1 MKYIIAVIKPF
12 KLDEVREALGA
23 IGVAGM
29 TVSEVKGFGR
39 QKGQTEIYRGAEYS
53 TNMLPKVKLEIAASD
68 DLAPQVVETIQQTA
82 STEAIGDGKIF
93 VLDLGDRHPH
103 SHRRDRRHRAVR
115 HRRDFMTLRTLA
127 SGLAATGLTFV
138 ASTAAIAQEAA
149 EAVPNPGNNAW
160 MMTATVLV
168 MLMILP
174 GLALFYGGLTRS
186 KNMLSTMTQIGAT
199 ASLAMLI
206 WVMWGYSLAFGDTT
220 YEGTLGLFVSGGS
233 YFLSGMDASSTAATF
248 TDEVISK
255 YVFVSFQMTFAA
267 ITAALIL
274 GATAER
280 MKFNAVMAFVP
291 IWLTIVYFPIAHMV
305 WAGGGLLFEDGA
317 LDFAGGTVV
326 HINAGVSGL
335 VLAYLLGKRRGCPS
349 EPMPPHSLT
358 MTMIGTGLLW
368 VGWFGFNAGSAL
380 EADGSAGLAMINTF
394 VATAA
399 AALTWMVIERA
410 AGHKGSA
417 LGFCSGVI
425 AGLVAVT
432 PAAGNSGPFGAI
444 LLGIVSSAVCYI
456 FVAKIKA
463 KFGYDDAL
471 DAFGIH
477 GIGGIVGAI
486 GTAVVYQP
494 FLGGPGDGSTGVGEQ
509 LGIQTFSVFVTI
521 AWAGIGTLIAG
532 LIVKTLI
539 GLRVPEETEVDGLDI
554 GEHGERA
561 YN

>member
-1 MKYIIAVIKPF
+1 MIRKVFAGAA
-12 KLDEVREALGA
+12 AL
-23 IGVAGM
+23 
-29 TVSEVKGFGR
+29 
-39 QKGQTEIYRGAEYS
+39 
-53 TNMLPKVKLEIAASD
+53 
-68 DLAPQVVETIQQTA
+68 A
-82 STEAIGDGKIF
+82 STVAF
-93 VLDLGDRHPH
+93 P
-103 SHRRDRRHRAVR
+103 
-115 HRRDFMTLRTLA
+115 
-127 SGLAATGLTFV
+127 AAAF
-138 ASTAAIAQEAA
+138 AQEAA
-149 EAVPNPGNNAW
+149 EAAAAVPNPGNNAW

-186 KNMLSTMTQIGAT
+186 KNMLSTMTQVGGA
-199 ASLAMLI
+199 AALAMLV
-206 WVMWGYSLAFGDTT
+206 WVMWGYSTAFGP
-220 YEGTLGLFVSGGS
+220 EGNAIFSWGVP
-233 YFLSGMDASSTAATF
+233 FLAGIDASSTAATF
-248 TDEVISK
+248 TDEVISE
-255 YVFVSFQMTFAA
+255 YVFISFQMTFAA

-280 MKFNAVMAFVP
+280 LKFNAVMLFVP

-305 WAGGGLLFEDGA
+305 WAGGGFLFEKGA

-335 VLAYLLGKRRGCPS
+335 VLAFLLGKRRGYPA
-349 EPMPPHSLT
+349 EPMPPHSMTLT
-358 MTMIGTGLLW
+358 MVGTGLLW

-380 EADGSAGLAMINTF
+380 EADASAGLAMINTF

-399 AALTWMVIERA
+399 GALTWMVIERM

-444 LLGIVSSAVCYI
+444 LLGILSSMVCY
-456 FVAKIKA
+456 FAVAKAKA
-463 KFGYDDAL
+463 KFGYDDSL

-477 GIGGIVGAI
+477 GVGGIVGAI

-494 FLGGPGDGSTGVGEQ
+494 FLGGPGDGSTALGAQ
-509 LGIQTFSVFVTI
+509 LWIQTEGVLVTI
-521 AWAGIGTLIAG
+521 AWAAIGTLVAG
-532 LIVKTLI
+532 FIVKALI
-539 GLRVPEETEVDGLDI
+539 GLRVDAEAESDGLDI
-554 GEHGERA
+554 SEHGERA

>member
-1 MKYIIAVIKPF
+1 MKNLI
-12 KLDEVREALGA
+12 LR
-23 IGVAGM
+23 GV
-29 TVSEVKGFGR
+29 
-39 QKGQTEIYRGAEYS
+39 
-53 TNMLPKVKLEIAASD
+53 
-68 DLAPQVVETIQQTA
+68 
-82 STEAIGDGKIF
+82 
-93 VLDLGDRHPH
+93 
-103 SHRRDRRHRAVR
+103 
-115 HRRDFMTLRTLA
+115 
-127 SGLAATGLTFV
+127 GLAA
-138 ASTAAIAQEAA
+138 ATAMLSEPALAA
-149 EAVPNPGNNAW
+149 PAVPNPGNNAW
-160 MMTATVLV
+160 MMTATLLVL
-168 MLMILP
+168 LMILP

-199 ASLAMLI
+199 ACLAMLI
-206 WVMWGYSLAFGDTT
+206 WVMWGYSLAFGDTE

-233 YFLSGMDASSTAATF
+233 YFLAGTDMNSTAATF

-255 YVFVSFQMTFAA
+255 YVFISFQMTFAA

-280 MKFNAVMAFVP
+280 MKFSAVMLFVP

-305 WAGGGLLFEDGA
+305 WAGNGLLFAAGA

-335 VLAYLLGKRRGCPS
+335 VLAYLLGKRRGYPE

-358 MTMIGTGLLW
+358 LTMVGTGLLW

-399 AALTWMVIERA
+399 GALSWMVIERLC
-410 AGHKGSA
+410 GHKGSA

-444 LLGIVSSAVCYI
+444 LLGIASSAVCYYA
-456 FVAKIKA
+456 VAKLKA
-463 KFGYDDAL
+463 KFGYDDSL

-486 GTAVVYQP
+486 GTAIVYQP
-494 FLGGPGDGSTGVGEQ
+494 FIGGPGDGSTALLAQ
-509 LGIQTFSVFVTI
+509 LWIQTEGVLITI
-521 AWAGIGTLIAG
+521 AWAGIGTLVAG
-532 LIVKTLI
+532 LIVKAII
-539 GLRVPEETEVDGLDI
+539 GLRVTEETEVDGLDI
-554 GEHGERA
+554 KEHGERA

>member
-1 MKYIIAVIKPF
+1 VTGVMTGI
-12 KLDEVREALGA
+12 VRGKRMMREFVRLAGQGTALAGA
-23 IGVAGM
+23 ALM
-29 TVSEVKGFGR
+29 TVP
-39 QKGQTEIYRGAEYS
+39 A
-53 TNMLPKVKLEIAASD
+53 
-68 DLAPQVVETIQQTA
+68 
-82 STEAIGDGKIF
+82 
-93 VLDLGDRHPH
+93 
-103 SHRRDRRHRAVR
+103 
-115 HRRDFMTLRTLA
+115 
-127 SGLAATGLTFV
+127 LAAPAG
-138 ASTAAIAQEAA
+138 AP
-149 EAVPNPGNNAW
+149 VPNPGNNAW
-160 MMTATVLV
+160 MMTSTLLVL
-168 MLMILP
+168 MMILP
-174 GLALFYGGLTRS
+174 GLMLFYGGLTRS

-206 WVMWGYSLAFGDTT
+206 WVMWGYSLAFGDTN

-233 YFLSGMDASSTAATF
+233 YFLAGTDSASTAATF

-255 YVFVSFQMTFAA
+255 YVFISFQMTFAA
-267 ITAALIL
+267 ITASLIL

-280 MKFNAVMAFVP
+280 MKFSAVMMFVP

-326 HINAGVSGL
+326 HINAGISGL
-335 VLAYLLGKRRGCPS
+335 VLAFLLGKRRGWPS

-358 MTMIGTGLLW
+358 LTMVGTGLLW

-399 AALTWMVIERA
+399 GALTWMVVERA

-444 LLGIVSSAVCYI
+444 LLGIISSLVCYI
-456 FVAKIKA
+456 FVTKVKA
-463 KFGYDDAL
+463 RFGYDDSL

-477 GIGGIVGAI
+477 GVGGVVGAI
-486 GTAVVYQP
+486 GTGIVYQP
-494 FLGGPGDGSTGVGEQ
+494 FLGGPGDGSVALGEQ
-509 LGIQTFSVFVTI
+509 LWVQTYSVLVTI
-521 AWAGIGTLIAG
+521 GWAGIGTLLTG
-532 LIVKTLI
+532 FLVKATI
-539 GLRVPEETEVDGLDI
+539 GLRVHEEDEVNGLDI
-554 GEHGERA
+554 SEHGERA

>member
-1 MKYIIAVIKPF
+1 MKRIILNAAMLATGAVLLAAPA
-12 KLDEVREALGA
+12 LAAPAADVAEV
-23 IGVAGM
+23 V
-29 TVSEVKGFGR
+29 
-39 QKGQTEIYRGAEYS
+39 TE
-53 TNMLPKVKLEIAASD
+53 
-68 DLAPQVVETIQQTA
+68 VVE
-82 STEAIGDGKIF
+82 
-93 VLDLGDRHPH
+93 
-103 SHRRDRRHRAVR
+103 
-115 HRRDFMTLRTLA
+115 
-127 SGLAATGLTFV
+127 AA
-138 ASTAAIAQEAA
+138 AEAA
-149 EAVPNPGNNAW
+149 PAVPNPGNNAW
-160 MMTATVLV
+160 MMTSTVLV
-168 MLMILP
+168 LLMILP

-199 ASLAMLI
+199 ACLAMLV

-220 YEGTLGLFVSGGS
+220 YEGTLGMFVSGGS
-233 YFLSGMDASSTAATF
+233 YFLSGTDASSTAATF

-255 YVFVSFQMTFAA
+255 YVFISFQMTFAA

-280 MKFNAVMAFVP
+280 MKFSAVMAFVP

-326 HINAGVSGL
+326 HINAGISGL
-335 VLAYLLGKRRGCPS
+335 VLAYLLGKRRGYPS
-349 EPMPPHSLT
+349 EPMPPHSMV

-399 AALTWMVIERA
+399 GALTWMVIERA

-444 LLGIVSSAVCYI
+444 LLGIIASAVCYV
-456 FVAKIKA
+456 FVAKVKA
-463 KFGYDDAL
+463 KLGYDDSL

-477 GIGGIVGAI
+477 GVGGIVGAI

-494 FLGGPGDGSTGVGEQ
+494 FLGGPGDGSTPLGDQ
-509 LGIQTFSVFVTI
+509 LGVQVFSVLVTI
-521 AWAGIGTLIAG
+521 AWAGLGTLIAG
-532 LIVKTLI
+532 YLVKLTI
-539 GLRVPEETEVDGLDI
+539 GLRVDEEAEVNGLDI
-554 GEHGERA
+554 SEHGERA

>member
-1 MKYIIAVIKPF
+1 MTKFA
-12 KLDEVREALGA
+12 LALGA
-23 IGVAGM
+23 
-29 TVSEVKGFGR
+29 F
-39 QKGQTEIYRGAEYS
+39 
-53 TNMLPKVKLEIAASD
+53 IAATP
-68 DLAPQVVETIQQTA
+68 A
-82 STEAIGDGKIF
+82 
-93 VLDLGDRHPH
+93 
-103 SHRRDRRHRAVR
+103 
-115 HRRDFMTLRTLA
+115 
-127 SGLAATGLTFV
+127 LAAP
-138 ASTAAIAQEAA
+138 AAP
-149 EAVPNPGNNAW
+149 VPNPGNNAW
-160 MMTATVLV
+160 MMTSTVLV

-186 KNMLSTMTQIGAT
+186 KNMLSMLTQIGAT
-199 ASLAMLI
+199 ASLAMII
-206 WVMWGYSLAFGDTT
+206 WVMWGFSLAFGDTA
-220 YEGTLGLFVSGGS
+220 YPAPLGWFIAGGS
-233 YFLSGMDASSTAATF
+233 YFLSGTDTSSTAATF

-255 YVFVSFQMTFAA
+255 YVFISFQMTFAA

-280 MKFNAVMAFVP
+280 MKFNAVMLFVP

-305 WAGGGLLFEDGA
+305 WFDGGDAGASGLLFEDGA

-335 VLAYLLGKRRGCPS
+335 VLAYLLGKRRGWPQ
-349 EPMPPHSLT
+349 EPMPPHNLV

-399 AALTWMVIERA
+399 GGLAWMVIEKM

-444 LLGIVSSAVCYI
+444 LLGLVSSAVCYF
-456 FVAKIKA
+456 FVATVKA
-463 KFGYDDAL
+463 KLGYDDAL

-477 GIGGIVGAI
+477 GVGGIVGAI

-494 FLGGPGDGSTGVGEQ
+494 FLGGPGDGSVSMGAQ
-509 LGIQTFSVFVTI
+509 LGVQVWSVVVTLV
-521 AWAGIGTLIAG
+521 WAGVGTLIVSG
-532 LIVKTLI
+532 LVKATI
-539 GLRVPEETEVDGLDI
+539 GLRVTEEEEVNGLDI
-554 GEHGERA
+554 AEHGERA

>member
-1 MKYIIAVIKPF
+1 MKPF
-12 KLDEVREALGA
+12 IQLAAVATGAMLLAMPALAAPMAEAA
-23 IGVAGM
+23 
-29 TVSEVKGFGR
+29 
-39 QKGQTEIYRGAEYS
+39 
-53 TNMLPKVKLEIAASD
+53 
-68 DLAPQVVETIQQTA
+68 DLAADATA
-82 STEAIGDGKIF
+82 AVTEAA
-93 VLDLGDRHPH
+93 P
-103 SHRRDRRHRAVR
+103 
-115 HRRDFMTLRTLA
+115 
-127 SGLAATGLTFV
+127 
-138 ASTAAIAQEAA
+138 
-149 EAVPNPGNNAW
+149 AVPNPGNNAW

-199 ASLAMLI
+199 ACLAMLV
-206 WVMWGYSLAFGDTT
+206 WVMWGYSLAFGDTS
-220 YEGTLGLFVSGGS
+220 YEGALGLFISGGS
-233 YFLSGMDASSTAATF
+233 YFLSGTDASSTAATF

-255 YVFVSFQMTFAA
+255 YVFISFQMTFAA

-280 MKFNAVMAFVP
+280 MKFSAVMMFVP

-305 WAGGGLLFEDGA
+305 WATGGLLFEDGA

-335 VLAYLLGKRRGCPS
+335 VLAYLLGKRRGYPA
-349 EPMPPHSLT
+349 EAMPPHSMTLT
-358 MTMIGTGLLW
+358 MVGTGLLW

-399 AALTWMVIERA
+399 GALTWMVIEQLS
-410 AGHKGSA
+410 GHKGSA

-444 LLGIVSSAVCYI
+444 LLGIAASGICYL
-456 FVAKIKA
+456 FVAKVKA
-463 KFGYDDAL
+463 KFGYDDSL

-477 GIGGIVGAI
+477 GIGGVVGAI
-486 GTAVVYQP
+486 GTAVVYQA
-494 FLGGPGDGSTGVGEQ
+494 FLGGPAGEGANPLGTQ
-509 LGIQTFSVFVTI
+509 LFIQVKSVLITI
-521 AWAGIGTLIAG
+521 VWAGVGTLIAG
-532 LIVKTLI
+532 TITKLTV
-539 GLRVPEETEVDGLDI
+539 GLRVSEEAEVDGLDI
-554 GEHGERA
+554 SEHGERA

>member
-1 MKYIIAVIKPF
+1 MTRTIKTF
-12 KLDEVREALGA
+12 ATAALA
-23 IGVAGM
+23 LVA
-29 TVSEVKGFGR
+29 S
-39 QKGQTEIYRGAEYS
+39 QPA
-53 TNMLPKVKLEIAASD
+53 
-68 DLAPQVVETIQQTA
+68 
-82 STEAIGDGKIF
+82 
-93 VLDLGDRHPH
+93 
-103 SHRRDRRHRAVR
+103 
-115 HRRDFMTLRTLA
+115 
-127 SGLAATGLTFV
+127 LAA
-138 ASTAAIAQEAA
+138 AP
-149 EAVPNPGNNAW
+149 AVPNPGNNAW
-160 MMTATVLV
+160 MMTATLLVL
-168 MLMILP
+168 LMILP
-174 GLALFYGGLTRS
+174 GLALFYGGLTRQ

-199 ASLAMLI
+199 ASLAMII

-220 YEGTLGLFVSGGS
+220 YEGTLGLFISGGS
-233 YFLSGMDASSTAATF
+233 YFLAGTDMSSTAATF

-255 YVFVSFQMTFAA
+255 YVFISFQMTFAA

-280 MKFNAVMAFVP
+280 MKFSAVMAFVP

-335 VLAYLLGKRRGCPS
+335 VLAYLLGKRRGWPN
-349 EPMPPHSLT
+349 EPMPPHSMTLT
-358 MTMIGTGLLW
+358 MVGTGLLW

-399 AALTWMVIERA
+399 AALAWMVIERL
-410 AGHKGSA
+410 AGNKGSA

-444 LLGIVSSAVCYI
+444 LLGIVSSGVCYF
-456 FVAKIKA
+456 FVATLKTKL
-463 KFGYDDAL
+463 GYDDAL

-477 GIGGIVGAI
+477 GVGGIVGAI
-486 GTAVVYQP
+486 GTAIVYQP
-494 FLGGPGDGSTGVGEQ
+494 FLGGPGDGSVTLGSQ
-509 LGIQTFSVFVTI
+509 LGVQIFSVVVTI
-521 AWAGIGTLIAG
+521 VWATVGTLIAG
-532 LIVKTLI
+532 FAVKATI
-539 GLRVPEETEVDGLDI
+539 GLRVPEENEVDGLDI
-554 GEHGERA
+554 TEHGERA

>member
-1 MKYIIAVIKPF
+1 MKTSLF
-12 KLDEVREALGA
+12 KLGAAATAALL
-23 IGVAGM
+23 VAGPAM
-29 TVSEVKGFGR
+29 
-39 QKGQTEIYRGAEYS
+39 
-53 TNMLPKVKLEIAASD
+53 AA
-68 DLAPQVVETIQQTA
+68 APA
-82 STEAIGDGKIF
+82 
-93 VLDLGDRHPH
+93 P
-103 SHRRDRRHRAVR
+103 
-115 HRRDFMTLRTLA
+115 
-127 SGLAATGLTFV
+127 
-138 ASTAAIAQEAA
+138 
-149 EAVPNPGNNAW
+149 VPNPGNNAW
-160 MMTATVLV
+160 MMTSTILVL
-168 MLMILP
+168 LMILP

-199 ASLAMLI
+199 AALAMLV
-206 WVMWGYSLAFGDTT
+206 WVMWGYSLAFGDTS
-220 YEGTLGLFVSGGS
+220 YEGTLGMFISGGS
-233 YFLSGMDASSTAATF
+233 YFLIGTDASSTAATF

-255 YVFVSFQMTFAA
+255 YVFISFQMTFAA

-280 MKFNAVMAFVP
+280 MKFAATMLFVP
-291 IWLTIVYFPIAHMV
+291 LWLTIVYFPIAHMV
-305 WAGGGLLFEDGA
+305 WASNGLLYVDGA

-335 VLAYLLGKRRGCPS
+335 VLAYLLGKRRGYPA
-349 EPMPPHSLT
+349 EQMPPHSMTLT
-358 MTMIGTGLLW
+358 MVGTGLLW

-399 AALTWMVIERA
+399 GGLAWMVIEKL

-444 LLGIVSSAVCYI
+444 LLGIIASTVCY
-456 FVAKIKA
+456 FAVAKAKQ
-463 KFGYDDAL
+463 KFGYDDSL

-486 GTAVVYQP
+486 GTAVVYQA
-494 FLGGPGDGSTGVGEQ
+494 FLGGPAGDGANSLGVQ
-509 LGIQTFSVFVTI
+509 LGIQVKGVLITI

-532 LIVKTLI
+532 AAVKYTI
-539 GLRVPEETEVDGLDI
+539 GLRVSEEAEHDGLDI
-554 GEHGERA
+554 SEHGERA

>member
-1 MKYIIAVIKPF
+1 MFSKFAG
-12 KLDEVREALGA
+12 AAGA
-23 IGVAGM
+23 IG
-29 TVSEVKGFGR
+29 
-39 QKGQTEIYRGAEYS
+39 
-53 TNMLPKVKLEIAASD
+53 ASF
-68 DLAPQVVETIQQTA
+68 I
-82 STEAIGDGKIF
+82 
-93 VLDLGDRHPH
+93 
-103 SHRRDRRHRAVR
+103 
-115 HRRDFMTLRTLA
+115 
-127 SGLAATGLTFV
+127 
-138 ASTAAIAQEAA
+138 ASTAAIAAPVAEAA
-149 EAVPNPGNNAW
+149 PAVANPGNNAW

-168 MLMILP
+168 LLMILP

-199 ASLAMLI
+199 ACLAMLV
-206 WVMWGYSLAFGDTT
+206 WVMWGFSLAFGATT
-220 YEGTLGLFVSGGS
+220 YEGTLGLFISGGS
-233 YFLSGMDASSTAATF
+233 YFLSGMDASTTAATF
-248 TDEVISK
+248 TDEVISE

-280 MKFNAVMAFVP
+280 MKFSAVMAFVP

-305 WAGGGLLFEDGA
+305 WAGGGLMFEDGA

-335 VLAYLLGKRRGCPS
+335 VLAYLLGKRRGYPS
-349 EPMPPHSLT
+349 EPMPPHSMV

-394 VATAA
+394 VATSAG
-399 AALTWMVIERA
+399 ALTWMVIEKMV
-410 AGHKGSA
+410 GHKGSA

-444 LLGIVSSAVCYI
+444 LLGIASSAVCY
-456 FVAKIKA
+456 FAVAKVKA
-463 KFGYDDAL
+463 KFGYDDSL

-477 GIGGIVGAI
+477 GVGGIVGAI
-486 GTAVVYQP
+486 GTAIVYQP
-494 FLGGPGDGSTGVGEQ
+494 FIGGPGDGSTAMGAQ
-509 LGIQTFSVFVTI
+509 LWIQTKSVLITI
-521 AWAGIGTLIAG
+521 GWAGIGTLIAA

-539 GLRVPEETEVDGLDI
+539 GLRVSEEAEVDGLDI
-554 GEHGERA
+554 SEHGERA

>member
-1 MKYIIAVIKPF
+1 MK
-12 KLDEVREALGA
+12 KLSLALGA
-23 IGVAGM
+23 LLISQPA
-29 TVSEVKGFGR
+29 
-39 QKGQTEIYRGAEYS
+39 
-53 TNMLPKVKLEIAASD
+53 
-68 DLAPQVVETIQQTA
+68 
-82 STEAIGDGKIF
+82 
-93 VLDLGDRHPH
+93 
-103 SHRRDRRHRAVR
+103 
-115 HRRDFMTLRTLA
+115 
-127 SGLAATGLTFV
+127 LAA
-138 ASTAAIAQEAA
+138 AP
-149 EAVPNPGNNAW
+149 VPNPGNNAW
-160 MMTATVLV
+160 MMTSTVLV

-174 GLALFYGGLTRS
+174 GLELFYGGLTRS
-186 KNMLSTMTQIGAT
+186 KNMLSMLTQIGAT
-199 ASLAMLI
+199 ASLAMLV

-220 YEGTLGLFVSGGS
+220 YEGTLGLFISGGS
-233 YFLSGMDASSTAATF
+233 YFLAGTDASSTAATF

-255 YVFVSFQMTFAA
+255 YVFISFQMTFAA

-280 MKFNAVMAFVP
+280 MKFNAVMLFVP

-335 VLAYLLGKRRGCPS
+335 VLAYLLGKRRGWPQ
-349 EPMPPHSLT
+349 EPMPPHSLV

-399 AALTWMVIERA
+399 GGLAWMVIERA
-410 AGHKGSA
+410 LGHKGSA

-444 LLGIVSSAVCYI
+444 LLGILSSAVCYV
-456 FVAKIKA
+456 FVAKLKA
-463 KFGYDDAL
+463 KLGYDDAL

-477 GIGGIVGAI
+477 GVGGIVGAI

-494 FLGGPGDGSTGVGEQ
+494 FLGGPGDGSVALGAQ
-509 LGIQTFSVFVTI
+509 LGVQVFSVVVTI
-521 AWAGIGTLIAG
+521 VWAGVGTLIAG
-532 LIVKTLI
+532 LIVKATI
-539 GLRVPEETEVDGLDI
+539 GLRVTEEEEVNGLDI
-554 GEHGERA
+554 SEHGERA

>member
-1 MKYIIAVIKPF
+1 MLRTISRVSAVG
-12 KLDEVREALGA
+12 LAL
-23 IGVAGM
+23 
-29 TVSEVKGFGR
+29 
-39 QKGQTEIYRGAEYS
+39 
-53 TNMLPKVKLEIAASD
+53 
-68 DLAPQVVETIQQTA
+68 LAPVAAFAQDPGLQAPV
-82 STEAIGDGKIF
+82 
-93 VLDLGDRHPH
+93 
-103 SHRRDRRHRAVR
+103 AV
-115 HRRDFMTLRTLA
+115 A
-127 SGLAATGLTFV
+127 
-138 ASTAAIAQEAA
+138 EAA
-149 EAVPNPGNNAW
+149 AAVPNPGNNAW

-199 ASLAMLI
+199 ASLAMLV
-206 WVMWGYSLAFGDTT
+206 WVMWGYSTAFGP
-220 YEGTLGLFVSGGS
+220 EGNAFFSWGNLF
-233 YFLSGMDASSTAATF
+233 LAQTDASSTAATF
-248 TDEVISK
+248 TDEVISEF
-255 YVFVSFQMTFAA
+255 VFISFQMTFAA

-280 MKFNAVMAFVP
+280 MKFSAVMLFVP
-291 IWLTIVYFPIAHMV
+291 LWLTIVYFPIAHMV

-335 VLAYLLGKRRGCPS
+335 VLAYLLGKRRGYPA

-358 MTMIGTGLLW
+358 LTMVGTGLLW

-380 EADGSAGLAMINTF
+380 EADASAGLAMINTF

-399 AALTWMVIERA
+399 GALTWMVIEKL

-444 LLGIVSSAVCYI
+444 LLGIVSSAVCYV

-463 KFGYDDAL
+463 KLGYDDSL

-494 FLGGPGDGSTGVGEQ
+494 FLAGPGDGSTALGAQ
-509 LGIQTFSVFVTI
+509 LWVQIYSVLVTI
-521 AWAGIGTLIAG
+521 AWAGIGTLVVG
-532 LIVKTLI
+532 LVVKMLL
-539 GLRVPEETEVDGLDI
+539 GLRVTEEAEVDGLDI
-554 GEHGERA
+554 SEHGERA